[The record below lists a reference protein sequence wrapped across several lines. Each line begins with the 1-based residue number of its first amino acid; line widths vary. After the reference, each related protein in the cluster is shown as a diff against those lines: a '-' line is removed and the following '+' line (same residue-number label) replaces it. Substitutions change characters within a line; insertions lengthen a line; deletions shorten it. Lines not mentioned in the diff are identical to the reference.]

1 MTVTIGRREL
11 LAALGGAAAWPLA
24 ARAQR
29 SAMPVVGFL
38 GSDSPELYADR
49 LRAFRQGLSETGY
62 VEGRSLVVEYRWAE
76 GHNDRLPALAAD
88 LVRRNV
94 AALVTSTTPAALAL
108 KAATKTVPVVFFV
121 AGDPVALGLV
131 ASLNR
136 PGGNLTGTTTLTL
149 EVGSKWV
156 QLLHEMVP
164 AADSFALLVNP
175 TSPALAEAQSTDLQV
190 AARAL
195 GLRMHVLQASTDR
208 DLDAVLATVGQLPAG
223 GLIISSDSFFFT
235 RSERLAALT
244 ARHAVP
250 TIFGFREFAVAGGLM
265 SYGADLADAHRW
277 IGIYTGESSGARSQP
292 SCRSSRPQRSSWSST
307 SRPPRHSASPCR
319 CHLSAAPTTL
329 LGSAAAWPLAARAQ
343 QAAKLP
349 TIGCLAPNA
358 VAR

>member
-1 MTVTIGRREL
+1 MQFDQLHRREFITL
-11 LAALGGAAAWPLA
+11 LGGAAVWPLA
-24 ARAQR
+24 ARAQQP
-29 SAMPVVGFL
+29 ATPVVGFL

-277 IGIYTGESSGARSQP
+277 IGIYTGRILRGEKPAELP
-292 SCRSSRPQRSSWSST
+292 V
-307 SRPPRHSASPCR
+307 
-319 CHLSAAPTTL
+319 
-329 LGSAAAWPLAARAQ
+329 Q
-343 QAAKLP
+343 QATKVELVINLKTAKALGLTVPLP
-349 TIGCLAPNA
+349 LIGRADELIE
-358 VAR
+358 

>member
-1 MTVTIGRREL
+1 MRRRTFITL
-11 LAALGGAAAWPLA
+11 LGGAAITRPLA
-24 ARAQR
+24 ALAQQP
-29 SAMPVVGFL
+29 AMPVVGFL
-38 GSDSPELYADR
+38 GSDSLELYADR
-49 LRAFRQGLSETGY
+49 LRAFRQGLGEMGY
-62 VEGRSLVVEYRWAE
+62 VEGRSVAFEYRWAE

-94 AALVTSTTPAALAL
+94 AVLVTSTTPAALAL
-108 KAATKTVPVVFFV
+108 KAATKTIPVVFFV

-136 PGGNLTGTTTLTL
+136 PGGNFTGTTTLTL

-164 AADSFALLVNP
+164 AADRLALLVNP
-175 TSPALAEAQSTDLQV
+175 TSPALAEAQSKDLQV

-195 GLRMHVLQASTDR
+195 GLRLHVLRASTDR
-208 DLDAVLATVGQLPAG
+208 DIDAVLPTVGQLPAG

-235 RSERLAALT
+235 RSERLAALA

-277 IGIYTGESSGARSQP
+277 IGIYTGRILRGEKP
-292 SCRSSRPQRSSWSST
+292 
-307 SRPPRHSASPCR
+307 
-319 CHLSAAPTTL
+319 AALPVQQATKVELVINLKTAKAIGL
-329 LGSAAAWPLAARAQ
+329 TIPELFLARADEV
-343 QAAKLP
+343 
-349 TIGCLAPNA
+349 IE
-358 VAR
+358 